1 MALRPWVYLLLV
13 LALFG
18 CRSKG
23 ESQLASLG
31 GSVVQAVRANDE
43 EAFVRLHVQPG
54 DTSPSG
60 NYWLVTKA
68 GGSRPDEAWNE
79 ELRRAFRDLTRD
91 LKQSEAKIDSLVL
104 EKIEGVSTYEVSGD
118 ADRSNLSN
126 LVLRVSDGRSEYLL
140 TLTEGMLSRRG
151 WVITGDPKV
160 AVTRQ

>member
-18 CRSKG
+18 CRSKE
-23 ESQLASLG
+23 ESQFASLG
-31 GSVVQAVRANDE
+31 ESVVQAVRTNDE

-54 DTSPSG
+54 DKTPSG
-60 NYWLVTKA
+60 NYWLVTRA

-79 ELRRAFRDLTRD
+79 ELRRAFRDLSRD
-91 LKQSEAKIDSLVL
+91 LKQSGVKIDSLDL
-104 EKIEGVSTYEVSGD
+104 IKIERHSTYEVSGD

-126 LVLRVSDGRSEYLL
+126 LTLRVGDGQSEYLL
-140 TLTEGMLSRRG
+140 TFTEGMLSQRG
-151 WVITGDPKV
+151 WVIAGAKV